1 MIIINAVL
9 IIIAVLL
16 FGFMI
21 FIHEFGH
28 FFTAKLS
35 GIRVNEFAI
44 GMGPT
49 LFHFQRGE
57 TKYSLRLLPIGG
69 FCAMEGEDEESSD
82 NRAFNQKPVWK
93 RFLVVV
99 MGAVMNMFL
108 GLVLMMILLGQESA
122 FNSTTISQF
131 YPGSALESAGL
142 KTGDEFV
149 SVDGYRII
157 GDKDLSF
164 ALATA
169 DPASVDI
176 EVLRDGKLITYNNV
190 KFNSES
196 VDGKNVVT
204 LDFYVQPI
212 AKNFGTLIAK
222 SFQDTVSTVRM
233 VWYSVVGLVSGK
245 FGFNDLAGP
254 IGTASAIKEA
264 ASIGLQ
270 ENFIAAL
277 NNILYMMMIITV
289 NLGVVNLL
297 PFPALDGGKLLF
309 LIVEGIR
316 RKPIDPKYEGFVN
329 AAGFCLLMLLM
340 VVVTYS
346 DILRLI
352 TGKGLGG

>member
-1 MIIINAVL
+1 
-9 IIIAVLL
+9 
-16 FGFMI
+16 MI

-35 GIRVNEFAI
+35 GICVNEFAI

-69 FCAMEGEDEESSD
+69 FCAMEGEEEESGSA
-82 NRAFNQKPVWK
+82 RAFNRKPIWK
-93 RFLVVV
+93 RMIVVA
-99 MGAVMNMFL
+99 MGAIMNMLL
-108 GLVLMMILLGQESA
+108 GLVLMMILLGQEPA

-131 YPGSALESAGL
+131 YPGSALQKAGL
-142 KTGDEFV
+142 KAGDEFV
-149 SVDGYRII
+149 SVDRYRVF

-169 DPASVDI
+169 NPDSVDI
-176 EVLRDGKLITYNNV
+176 CVNRDGKPIEYDNV
-190 KFNSES
+190 KFNSRS
-196 VDGKNVVT
+196 VNGKKVVT
-204 LDFYVQPI
+204 LDFYVQPVG
-212 AKNFGTLIAK
+212 KNAGTLIGK

-233 VWYSVVGLVSGK
+233 VWYSVVGLLTGK

-254 IGTASAIKEA
+254 IGTASAISEA
-264 ASIGLQ
+264 ASIGLKQ
-270 ENFIAAL
+270 NFLAAL
-277 NNILYMMMIITV
+277 NNILYIMMIITV

-309 LIVEGIR
+309 LAVEGVR
-316 RKPIDPKYEGFVN
+316 RKPMNPKYENWVN
-329 AAGFCLLMLLM
+329 AVGFSLLM
-340 VVVTYS
+340 VLMVIVTYS
-346 DILRLI
+346 DILRLV

>member
-1 MIIINAVL
+1 
-9 IIIAVLL
+9 
-16 FGFMI
+16 MI

-35 GIRVNEFAI
+35 GVRVNEFAI

-49 LFHFQRGE
+49 LFHVQRGE
-57 TKYSLRLLPIGG
+57 TKYSLRALPIGG

-82 NRAFNQKPVWK
+82 DRAFNNKPVWK
-93 RFLVVV
+93 RVLVVV
-99 MGAVMNMFL
+99 MGAVMNVLL
-108 GLVLMMILLGQESA
+108 GLVLMMLLLGQDPA
-122 FNSTTISQF
+122 FNSTTVSRF
-131 YPGSALESAGL
+131 YPGSALQKAGL
-142 KTGDEFV
+142 REGDVFV
-149 SVDGYRII
+149 SVDGYRIL

-176 EVLRDGKLITYNNV
+176 QVKRGGKLIEFNRV
-190 KFNSES
+190 KFNSRS
-196 VDGKNVVT
+196 VDGKSVVT

-212 AKNFGTLIAK
+212 GKNPGTLILK
-222 SFQDTVSTVRM
+222 SVQDTVSTVRM
-233 VWYSVVGLVSGK
+233 VWYSVVGLVTGK

-254 IGTASAIKEA
+254 IGTASAISQA

-270 ENFIAAL
+270 QNFLAAL

-297 PFPALDGGKLLF
+297 PFPALDGGRLLF
-309 LIVEGIR
+309 LVVEGIR
-316 RKPIDPKYEGFVN
+316 RRPINPKYEGWVN
-329 AAGFCLLMLLM
+329 AAGFCLLMALM
-340 VVVTYS
+340 VVVAYS

-352 TGKGLGG
+352 TGRGLGG

>member
-1 MIIINAVL
+1 MVIINAAL

-35 GIRVNEFAI
+35 GIRVNEFAL

-57 TKYSLRLLPIGG
+57 TKYSLRALPIGG

-82 NRAFNQKPVWK
+82 DRAFNRKPVWK
-93 RFLVVV
+93 RILVVV
-99 MGAVMNMFL
+99 MGAVMNVLL
-108 GLVLMMILLGQESA
+108 GLVLMMVLLGQKPM

-131 YPGSALESAGL
+131 YPGSALQQAGL
-142 KTGDEFV
+142 REGDEFV
-149 SVDGYRII
+149 SVDRYRIL

-169 DPASVDI
+169 NPDSVDI
-176 EVLRDGKLITYNNV
+176 QIMRNGKPVSYDNV
-190 KFNSES
+190 KFNSRS
-196 VDGKNVVT
+196 VDGKKVVT
-204 LDFYVQPI
+204 LDFYVRPI
-212 AKNFGTLIAK
+212 AKNFGTLITK
-222 SFQDTVSTVRM
+222 SVQDTVSTVRM
-233 VWYSVVGLVSGK
+233 VWYSVVGLVTGK

-254 IGTASAIKEA
+254 IGTAKAISEA

-270 ENFIAAL
+270 QNFLAAL
-277 NNILYMMMIITV
+277 NNILYMMMLITV

-297 PFPALDGGKLLF
+297 PLPALDGGKLLF
-309 LIVEGIR
+309 LVVEGIR
-316 RKPIDPKYEGFVN
+316 RKPLNQKYEGWVN
-329 AAGFCLLMLLM
+329 AVGFCLLMVLM
-340 VVVTYS
+340 VVVAYS

-352 TGKGLGG
+352 TGRGLGA

>member
-1 MIIINAVL
+1 
-9 IIIAVLL
+9 
-16 FGFMI
+16 MI

-28 FFTAKLS
+28 FCTAKLS
-35 GIRVNEFAI
+35 GVRVNEFAI

-49 LFHFQRGE
+49 LFHVQRGE
-57 TKYSLRLLPIGG
+57 TKYSLRALPIGG

-82 NRAFNQKPVWK
+82 DRAFNRKPVWK
-93 RFLVVV
+93 RVLVVV
-99 MGAVMNMFL
+99 MGAVMNVLF

-131 YPGSALESAGL
+131 YPGSALQKAGL
-142 KTGDEFV
+142 MEGDVFV
-149 SVDGYRII
+149 SVDRYRIL

-176 EVLRDGKLITYNNV
+176 QVKRGGKLINFNNV
-190 KFNSES
+190 KFNSRS
-196 VDGKNVVT
+196 VDGKSVVT

-212 AKNFGTLIAK
+212 GKNPGTLIVK
-222 SFQDTVSTVRM
+222 SAQDTVSTVRM
-233 VWYSVVGLVSGK
+233 VWYSVVGLVTGK

-254 IGTASAIKEA
+254 IGTASAISQA
-264 ASIGLQ
+264 ASMGLQ
-270 ENFIAAL
+270 QNFLAAL

-297 PFPALDGGKLLF
+297 PLPALDGGKLLF
-309 LIVEGIR
+309 LVVEGIR
-316 RKPIDPKYEGFVN
+316 RKPINPKYEGWVN
-329 AAGFCLLMLLM
+329 AAGFCLLMALM

-346 DILRLI
+346 DILRLV
-352 TGKGLGG
+352 TGRGLGG

>member
-1 MIIINAVL
+1 
-9 IIIAVLL
+9 
-16 FGFMI
+16 MI

-28 FFTAKLS
+28 FCTAKLS
-35 GIRVNEFAI
+35 GVRVNEFAI

-49 LFHFQRGE
+49 LFHVQRGE
-57 TKYSLRLLPIGG
+57 TKYSLRALPIGG

-82 NRAFNQKPVWK
+82 DRAFNRKPVWK
-93 RFLVVV
+93 RVLVVV
-99 MGAVMNMFL
+99 MGAVMNVLF

-131 YPGSALESAGL
+131 YPGSALQKAGL
-142 KTGDEFV
+142 MEGDVFV
-149 SVDGYRII
+149 SVDRYRIL

-176 EVLRDGKLITYNNV
+176 QVKRDGKLIDFNNV
-190 KFNSES
+190 KFNSRS
-196 VDGKNVVT
+196 VDGKSVVT

-212 AKNFGTLIAK
+212 GKNPGTLIVK
-222 SFQDTVSTVRM
+222 SAQDTVSTVRM
-233 VWYSVVGLVSGK
+233 VWYSVVGLVTGK

-254 IGTASAIKEA
+254 IGTASAISQA
-264 ASIGLQ
+264 ASMGLQ
-270 ENFIAAL
+270 QNFLAAL

-297 PFPALDGGKLLF
+297 PLPALDGGKLLF
-309 LIVEGIR
+309 LVVEGIR
-316 RKPIDPKYEGFVN
+316 RKPINPKYEGWVN
-329 AAGFCLLMLLM
+329 AAGFCLLMALM

-346 DILRLI
+346 DILRLV
-352 TGKGLGG
+352 TGRGLGG